1 MPAAVLDPDRLR
13 QRLREVDPVA
23 RAAPHE
29 AIEVIRAP
37 GRVNLIGEHT
47 DYNDGFV
54 MPAAIGLE
62 IRLAVVPTD
71 ERRVVVTLDDTG
83 EAAAFDL
90 DAVGGPTRT
99 WIDYIAGTSW
109 ALA

>member
-1 MPAAVLDPDRLR
+1 RGSRRRAAGDRLMSSTILDPDRLR
-13 QRLREVDPVA
+13 RRLREIDSVA
-23 RAAPHE
+23 RSAPDD
-29 AIEVIRAP
+29 ALEVIRAP

-62 IRLAVVPTD
+62 IRLAVAPTD

-83 EAAAFDL
+83 EVAGFDL
-90 DAVGGPTRT
+90 DAVGR
-99 WIDYIAGTSW
+99 
-109 ALA
+109 